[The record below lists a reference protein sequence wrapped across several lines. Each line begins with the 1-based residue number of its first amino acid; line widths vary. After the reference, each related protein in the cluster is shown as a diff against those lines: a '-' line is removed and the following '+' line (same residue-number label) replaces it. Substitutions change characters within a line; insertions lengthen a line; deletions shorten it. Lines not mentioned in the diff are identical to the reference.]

1 MPTPDIWTESDLASG
16 RAARQL
22 IKFYW
27 NPTTDEHHIELKQG
41 GQERMVFDSQATEH
55 YQQQYPDEWAR
66 YKANVDQSE
75 GQIPLENVQWL
86 DPAMIALLK
95 AKSIHTVN
103 TLAGLSDGVLTQI
116 GPGTR
121 KLRDKAAG
129 MLQAAAKAEQYDAN
143 QLKMD
148 ATDAELKKLREEN
161 AEVRAKNEAMMAKM
175 DKVLEAQGAPTPE
188 VRTAG
193 MKKAGK

>member
-86 DPAMIALLK
+86 DPAMVALLE
-95 AKSIHTVN
+95 SQEHPH
-103 TLAGLSDGVLTQI
+103 GEH
-116 GPGTR
+116 PGRLERWRSHPNRTR
-121 KLRDKAAG
+121 H
-129 MLQAAAKAEQYDAN
+129 QKAEG
-143 QLKMD
+143 
-148 ATDAELKKLREEN
+148 
-161 AEVRAKNEAMMAKM
+161 
-175 DKVLEAQGAPTPE
+175 QGCRYASGGRRRPSNTMPTN
-188 VRTAG
+188 
-193 MKKAGK
+193 